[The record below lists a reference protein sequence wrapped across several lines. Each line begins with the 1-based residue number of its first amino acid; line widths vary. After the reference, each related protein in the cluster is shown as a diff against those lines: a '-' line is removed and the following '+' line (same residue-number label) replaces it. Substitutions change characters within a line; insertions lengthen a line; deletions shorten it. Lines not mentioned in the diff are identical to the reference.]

1 MKSLRAFR
9 KLNFKKTGF
18 AMLGDDIEIPVR
30 TLSIAE
36 ENSIKLNIPFGIPTK
51 IEKLSEADK
60 RRIMEE
66 DKNYNPSAYPACK
79 IYDMSSK
86 EYIEYEE
93 AKVKYDPILS
103 GIKYIDFN
111 YKYEDGLTFLQ
122 NLENTGLPKQG
133 DKINWLQVCRYFE
146 ELGITD
152 KCLASIITT
161 AKALQGDTVFEK
173 INKLSKITD
182 MDYIELLTKI
192 ENIVDL
198 ERDFHEQE
206 MEIERLNEIIDNL
219 SKLSIKENV
228 VDSLNQEQTDQVQ
241 AEVETVVNE

>member
-1 MKSLRAFR
+1 MCDYLVLRIRLRIDFKLWWFFYHILAFILYFLYFCLYL
-9 KLNFKKTGF
+9 LN
-18 AMLGDDIEIPVR
+18 
-30 TLSIAE
+30 
-36 ENSIKLNIPFGIPTK
+36 N
-51 IEKLSEADK
+51 
-60 RRIMEE
+60 
-66 DKNYNPSAYPACK
+66 
-79 IYDMSSK
+79 
-86 EYIEYEE
+86 IEYEE

-122 NLENTGLPKQG
+122 NLESTGLPKQG

-228 VDSLNQEQTDQVQ
+228 VDSLNQEQTDQV
-241 AEVETVVNE
+241 ETAVNE

>member
-1 MKSLRAFR
+1 MKSLRAF
-9 KLNFKKTGF
+9 KKINFKKTGL
-18 AMLGDDIEIPVR
+18 AMLGDGIEIPVR

-36 ENSIKLNIPFGIPTK
+36 ENSIKLNVPFGIPTK

-93 AKVKYDPILS
+93 SKTKYEPILS

-133 DKINWLQVCRYFE
+133 DKINWLQVCKYFE

-152 KCLASIITT
+152 KCLSSIITT
-161 AKALQGDTVFEK
+161 AKSLQGDTVFEK
-173 INKLSKITD
+173 INKLAAITD
-182 MDYIELLTKI
+182 MDYIELITKI

-198 ERDFHEQE
+198 ETSFKEQE
-206 MEIERLNEIIDNL
+206 LEIDRLYNIIEEL
-219 SKLSIKENV
+219 KGSKLSIKENV
-228 VDSLNQEQTDQVQ
+228 VSNI
-241 AEVETVVNE
+241 AEDEEK